1 MFEVA
6 NSLLVL
12 MRRRRI
18 SREEYTRARHDLA
31 DLRPTVDDEGPHR
44 AFGEVLDL
52 AYKHALSV
60 YDAFYLELALRRG
73 LLLASRDGALNRAA
87 RRSGVKTLLD

>member
-18 SREEYTRARHDLA
+18 SREEYTRARHDLT
-31 DLRPTVDDEGPHR
+31 DLRPVVDDEGPHR
-44 AFGEVLDL
+44 AFGETLDL
-52 AYKHALSV
+52 ADKHALSV
-60 YDAFYLELALRRG
+60 YDATYLELAIRKG
-73 LLLASRDGALNRAA
+73 LPLASRDRALNKAA
-87 RRSGVKTLLD
+87 KVAGVNTLLD

>member
-18 SREEYTRARHDLA
+18 SREEYTRARHDLT
-31 DLRPTVDDEGPHR
+31 DLRPVVDDEGPHR
-44 AFGEVLDL
+44 AFGETMDL
-52 AYKHALSV
+52 ADKHALSV
-60 YDAFYLELALRRG
+60 YDATYLELAIRKG
-73 LLLASRDGALNRAA
+73 LPLASRDRALNKAA
-87 RRSGVKTLLD
+87 KVAGVNTLLD